1 MKGTTTR
8 ADSTLNWTHHD
19 SALPDFCFSTVQPED
34 VEEVSE
40 FLLKYFFAEEP
51 LGQSLNLDP
60 DKEVRPWLSKMV
72 EHEIR
77 EGISVVVRLRSPE
90 GAPTG
95 CGEMVAVCLND
106 VEREVNDAEDVTIF
120 TFVER
125 DTQPSMWKITRVL
138 DDLLAGQDLFAR
150 YQVDALVTCQMLCVD
165 PRFGGRGL
173 AKKLIQLTED
183 LTTMSGY
190 SLIISEAT
198 SEFSARAFLKSGFH
212 REKTIQYA
220 TFTLDGQQ
228 PFRPL
233 STGVH
238 SGAQL
243 MIKDLKKID

>member
-19 SALPDFCFSTVQPED
+19 SDLPDFCFSTIQPED
-34 VEEVSE
+34 VDQVCE
-40 FLLKYFFAEEP
+40 FLLQHFFAEEP
-51 LGQSLNLDP
+51 LGQSLNLNP
-60 DKEVRPWLSKMV
+60 NVEVRPWLTKMV

-77 EGISVVVRLRSPE
+77 EGVSVIVRLRSAGDGPV
-90 GAPTG
+90 GQ
-95 CGEMVAVCLND
+95 MVAVCLND
-106 VEREVNDAEDVTIF
+106 VERVENDPEDVNIF
-120 TFVER
+120 TFVNRESH
-125 DTQPSMWKITRVL
+125 PSMWKITRVL
-138 DDLLAGQDLFAR
+138 DDLLSDQDLFNR

-183 LTTMSGY
+183 LTRTTGY
-190 SLIISEAT
+190 TLIMSEAT
-198 SEFSARAFLKSGFH
+198 SEYSARAFLKAGFQ
-212 REKTIQYA
+212 RVKTLQYA

-233 STGVH
+233 SSSVH

-243 MIKDLKKID
+243 MIKDLK